1 MLEGASFPTIC
12 REFIVELV
20 IAVRE
25 QEVAESGTLSD
36 CVHEDTSS
44 VIERLGRRNA
54 ASWLS
59 IMSHLAFVITAFLL
73 SSFLR

>member
-12 REFIVELV
+12 REFVVELV
-20 IAVRE
+20 FAVRE
-25 QEVAESGTLSD
+25 QEVAESVTLSD
-36 CVHEDTSS
+36 CVHEDTPS

-59 IMSHLAFVITAFLL
+59 IMRYPAFVITAFVV

>member
-25 QEVAESGTLSD
+25 QEVAVTGTLSD
-36 CVHEDTSS
+36 CVSEGTPP
-44 VIERLGRRNA
+44 VIERLGCQNA